1 MTTTVRTS
9 LIVAAAAAVL
19 GGCSA
24 SSTSLPSAQWL
35 QGATPQVQ
43 AKADIYS
50 THVTLR
56 GPDRRLYTGDAIVFP
71 KNLFPQ
77 LRASQ
82 LPAVLRDGDV
92 RPQTTTLQY
101 FLWVPGMNGVTSAP
115 EFQDWTE
122 IPSFSIALTV
132 PGPRKGPAAKLTFT
146 KSVDAI
152 SPPILADVFSGKLLQ
167 GEPPRSRFHPHGS
180 DPEIDVVG
188 SSSGSGFENEN
199 VYMYFLFGDQNKFS
213 STDAVFMSQLTQ
225 YAGPSILPSETDEM
239 TSLAYEV
246 CVYPLVNGKP
256 SQNNPVCSK

>member
-77 LRASQ
+77 LRAGQ

-101 FLWVPGMNGVTSAP
+101 FLWVPGMKGVTLAP
-115 EFQDWTE
+115 DFQDWTE
-122 IPSFSIALTV
+122 IPSFSIALMV
-132 PGPRKGPAAKLTFT
+132 PGNRKGPAAKLTFP

-152 SPPILADVFSGKLLQ
+152 SPPILADVFSGNPLQ
-167 GEPPRSRFHPHGS
+167 GQPPQSRFHPHGS

-188 SSSGSGFENEN
+188 SSPGGGFANEN
-199 VYMYFLFGDQNKFS
+199 LYMYFLFGDQKGEFS
-213 STDAVFMSQLTQ
+213 NAVFVSQLTQ

-256 SQNNPVCSK
+256 SQKNPVCSK